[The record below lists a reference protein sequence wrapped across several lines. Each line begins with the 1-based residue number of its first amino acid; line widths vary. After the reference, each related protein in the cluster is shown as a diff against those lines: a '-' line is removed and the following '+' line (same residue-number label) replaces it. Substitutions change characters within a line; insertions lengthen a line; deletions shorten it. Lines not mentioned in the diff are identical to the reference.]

1 MQCRSFTEPFHRG
14 SRHST
19 PQEPA
24 FLLRVEAKLRLA
36 ALQLAAF
43 VLICVASVSCSQA
56 PLQAPRDPQRIISLK
71 PNLTEI
77 LFALDAG
84 ARVVGVTT
92 HCLWPEAAT
101 RLPKVGGYAFPDLER
116 ILALKPDLIVTN
128 KESGNPRFIA
138 LLQEARIPVLVLETR
153 TIGDIYTTIET
164 LGTLLKKS
172 NQAHTLVGD
181 IKKRFAVIHSQQHK
195 PAPRTLVVIQR
206 HPLMVVGTHS
216 FISEIL
222 TQTGIHNVV
231 PEGRSAYPTISIEEV
246 IAWQPEVIIDI
257 DPNSTPETWQDYQSV
272 PAVRNRQVFSLSPNI
287 FRPGPRIALA
297 AEMIANALRTPKP

>member
-1 MQCRSFTEPFHRG
+1 MGRVLKKS
-14 SRHST
+14 S
-19 PQEPA
+19 
-24 FLLRVEAKLRLA
+24 FLLLAIVCVVLGGCEQARLN
-36 ALQLAAF
+36 
-43 VLICVASVSCSQA
+43 
-56 PLQAPRDPQRIISLK
+56 PPTDPQRIISLK

-84 ARVVGVTT
+84 PRVVGVTT
-92 HCLWPEAAT
+92 HCLWPAAAT
-101 RLPKVGGYAFPDLER
+101 QLPKVGGYAFPDLER

-172 NQAHTLVGD
+172 SQAHTLVSD

-206 HPLMVVGTHS
+206 HPLMVVGAHS

-231 PEGRSAYPTISIEEV
+231 PKGHSAYPTISIEEV

-257 DPNSTPETWQDYQSV
+257 DPSSTPETWQDYQSV
-272 PAVRNRQVFSLSPNI
+272 PAVRNKQVFSLSPNI